1 MSQLSPRSAVFLDE
15 MGIGTRWV
23 LRGRTESAEPEMSAA
38 AHDAVAAP
46 ELHGHA
52 PASGASANAA
62 VQARNTAGDAPNP
75 ASVAPP
81 APEALPA
88 RDAAQRAANAP
99 AQASGAPPAH
109 APAPAARAPAP
120 APAPAPAD
128 AESTAWFD
136 DVPVPAR
143 PAAAP
148 PGLRPAAR
156 SAPAPAEDDNSWFD
170 DMPSAPAPVRAR
182 RESAMPAVSDEEIAA
197 MDWPTLQAAV
207 KSCTRCNLCR
217 TRVAAVPGRG
227 DTQASWI
234 MLATMPTAE
243 DESAIEP
250 VAGDP
255 GILLD
260 NMLRAL
266 DQSTAQGAYVTNLV
280 KCRPSNDDGSER
292 LPTGDELA
300 ACRPYLDRELQL
312 ARSRVLVTIGQ
323 TAAKGLLGSAARG
336 AIRSYNDVPVV
347 ATYHPSDLLRKPED
361 KGKAWSDL
369 CLAKAAHAGRR

>member
-23 LRGRTESAEPEMSAA
+23 LRGG
-38 AHDAVAAP
+38 AAP
-46 ELHGHA
+46 AQPESSDPVA
-52 PASGASANAA
+52 EA
-62 VQARNTAGDAPNP
+62 VH
-75 ASVAPP
+75 VEPP
-81 APEALPA
+81 APRARSAVEPA
-88 RDAAQRAANAP
+88 
-99 AQASGAPPAH
+99 
-109 APAPAARAPAP
+109 APAAPVAATAPAKAAGADSMAWFDDAPVPARPATAPAP
-120 APAPAPAD
+120 APAAARPAASAAAEDD
-128 AESTAWFD
+128 AAWFD
-136 DVPVPAR
+136 DVPA
-143 PAAAP
+143 
-148 PGLRPAAR
+148 
-156 SAPAPAEDDNSWFD
+156 
-170 DMPSAPAPVRAR
+170 APAPVRAR

-197 MDWPTLQAAV
+197 MDWPSLQSAV

-227 DTQASWI
+227 DPQASWI

-250 VAGDP
+250 VAGEP

-266 DQSTAQGAYVTNLV
+266 DRSTAQGAYVTNLV
-280 KCRPSNDDGSER
+280 KCRPSNDDGSDR
-292 LPTGDELA
+292 LPSGEELA

-312 ARSRVLVTIGQ
+312 AQTRVLVTIGQ
-323 TAAKGLLGSAARG
+323 TAAKGLLGGAARG
-336 AIRSYNDVPVV
+336 AIRSYNGAPVV

>member
-1 MSQLSPRSAVFLDE
+1 VFLDE

-23 LRGRTESAEPEMSAA
+23 LRGGVAPEQPESSEPVAEAVYVEPPAPPARAA
-38 AHDAVAAP
+38 AVVAP
-46 ELHGHA
+46 EPPVPVTA
-52 PASGASANAA
+52 PAPAKASGADSMAWFD
-62 VQARNTAGDAPNP
+62 DAP
-75 ASVAPP
+75 VPP
-81 APEALPA
+81 RPVT
-88 RDAAQRAANAP
+88 
-99 AQASGAPPAH
+99 
-109 APAPAARAPAP
+109 APAPAAARPAAPA
-120 APAPAPAD
+120 AAEDD
-128 AESTAWFD
+128 AAWFD
-136 DVPVPAR
+136 DVP
-143 PAAAP
+143 AAP
-148 PGLRPAAR
+148 L
-156 SAPAPAEDDNSWFD
+156 
-170 DMPSAPAPVRAR
+170 PVRAR
-182 RESAMPAVSDEEIAA
+182 RESAMPAVADEDIAA
-197 MDWPTLQAAV
+197 MDWPSLQAAV

-227 DTQASWI
+227 DPQASWI

-250 VAGDP
+250 VAGEP

-280 KCRPSNDDGSER
+280 KCRPSNDDGSDR
-292 LPTGDELA
+292 LPSGEELA

-312 ARSRVLVTIGQ
+312 AQTRVLVTIGQ
-323 TAAKGLLGSAARG
+323 TAAKGLLGGAARG
-336 AIRSYNDVPVV
+336 AIRSYREAPVV

>member
-1 MSQLSPRSAVFLDE
+1 
-15 MGIGTRWV
+15 
-23 LRGRTESAEPEMSAA
+23 
-38 AHDAVAAP
+38 
-46 ELHGHA
+46 
-52 PASGASANAA
+52 
-62 VQARNTAGDAPNP
+62 
-75 ASVAPP
+75 
-81 APEALPA
+81 
-88 RDAAQRAANAP
+88 
-99 AQASGAPPAH
+99 
-109 APAPAARAPAP
+109 
-120 APAPAPAD
+120 
-128 AESTAWFD
+128 
-136 DVPVPAR
+136 
-143 PAAAP
+143 
-148 PGLRPAAR
+148 
-156 SAPAPAEDDNSWFD
+156 
-170 DMPSAPAPVRAR
+170 
-182 RESAMPAVSDEEIAA
+182 MPAVSDEEIAA

-280 KCRPSNDDGSER
+280 KCRPSNDDGSDR

-312 ARSRVLVTIGQ
+312 AQSRVLVTIGQ

-336 AIRSYNDVPVV
+336 AIRSYKEVPVV